1 MDALQTL
8 DAVVV
13 NAGRPAQ
20 FPWQDAPADRS
31 EISVQRLPFTVRVV
45 RQEPQL
51 RKAIAIRQ
59 RAYERHLPALGAL
72 LREPEA
78 QDRDPGCVVLL
89 AESRLDGEPLGTL
102 RIQTNRHRPLA
113 LESSVELPEW
123 LSGASLAEATRLGVA
138 EGRVGRMVKTML
150 FKALYQYC
158 MAAGIEWMVIGA
170 RPPLDRMYQ
179 ALLFQDVFPGQG
191 AIPLKHAGNL
201 PHRVLAFEL
210 ETAEARWRAA
220 RHPLLDLFVHTSHPD
235 VERSARLPGF
245 GLPSRQQT
253 APAALA
259 A

>member
-1 MDALQTL
+1 MDALHTL
-8 DAVVV
+8 EAVGAS
-13 NAGRPAQ
+13 AGRPAQ
-20 FPWQDAPADRS
+20 VPSLHAPAGRS
-31 EISVQRLPFTVRVV
+31 EISVARLPFTVRVV
-45 RQEPQL
+45 KHEPQL
-51 RKAIAIRQ
+51 RKAVAIRQ
-59 RAYERHLPALGAL
+59 RAYERHLPALGEL

-113 LESSVELPEW
+113 LESSVELPDW
-123 LSGASLAEATRLGVA
+123 LSGASLAEATRLGIT
-138 EGRVGRMVKTML
+138 EGRIGRMVKAML

-158 MAAGIEWMVIGA
+158 LAAGIEWMVIGA
-170 RPPLDRMYQ
+170 RSPLDRMYQ
-179 ALLFQDVFPGQG
+179 SLLFQEVFPGEG
-191 AIPLKHAGNL
+191 YIPLKHAGNL
-201 PHRVLAFEL
+201 PHRILAFEL

-235 VERSARLPGF
+235 IERSGRLPGF
-245 GLPSRQQT
+245 GLPSRQQA